1 MTVDRLSARLRQ
13 LWLCYRLQLKILLIS
28 PFEGFLGIVF
38 PLMFATATLMV
49 YRVNG
54 DEAAMAYAGLGA
66 AVMGVWTS
74 VTVSA
79 STLLNRER
87 WAGTLELLVAAPT
100 PFSMVLIPITTAM
113 ATVGLVSVVVTLVW
127 NRLVFGVRLEVE
139 SWPLFVLGVLA
150 ATVTIAMFGFLLSVV
165 AVRYRTAWALG
176 ASLEYPGWLLCGF
189 VVPIALLPV
198 VLHPISYALAP
209 TWAVEAMR
217 SAASGE
223 SPWGELGICIALGS
237 AYAAVA
243 AYLGVRLIDSA
254 RRNATLALT

>member
-1 MTVDRLSARLRQ
+1 MRDRLRQ

-49 YRVNG
+49 YAVNG

-87 WAGTLELLVAAPT
+87 FAGTLELLVAAPT
-100 PFSMVLIPITTAM
+100 PFSMVLMPITTAM
-113 ATVGLVSVVVTLVW
+113 ATVGLVSVGITLVW
-127 NRLVFGVRLEVE
+127 NRLVFGVQLQIQN
-139 SWPLFVLGVLA
+139 WLLFVLSVLA

-217 SAASGE
+217 IAAAGGN
-223 SPWGELGICIALGS
+223 PWNELTVCLALGLG
-237 AYAAVA
+237 YAAFA
-243 AYLGVRLIDSA
+243 AFLGVRLIDSA

>member
-1 MTVDRLSARLRQ
+1 VSGQVTARLRQ

-28 PFEGFLGIVF
+28 PFEGFLAVVF
-38 PLMFATATLMV
+38 PLMFATATLLV

-54 DEAAMAYAGLGA
+54 DPDAMAYAGLGA

-100 PFSMVLIPITTAM
+100 PFAMVLIPITTAM
-113 ATVGLVSVVVTLVW
+113 ATVGLVSVVFTLIW
-127 NRLVFGVRLEVE
+127 NRVVFGVHLVVD
-139 SWPLFVLGVLA
+139 SWPLFALGVLA
-150 ATVTIAMFGFLLSVV
+150 ATATIGMFGFLLSVV

-189 VVPIALLPV
+189 VVPISLLPI
-198 VLHPISYALAP
+198 VLRPVSYALAP

-217 SAASGE
+217 SAADGG
-223 SPWGELGICIALGS
+223 SPWGELGICLALGLG
-237 AYAAVA
+237 YAALA
-243 AYLGVRLIDSA
+243 AYLGVRLIESA